1 MLFYKFVIFL
11 ICIILLSI
19 STSALVE
26 FFMCQRP
33 EFNPKLWN
41 HDFVKKYNNCYIYAL
56 NKPKTTRVK
65 KTSPGLGEIG
75 GGEKGIG
82 DFGRDYSNYTC
93 KYFDKLIK
101 HDIPGI
107 KKSNAN
113 SVQEL
118 QCPPDH
124 YEIALVLDDGG
135 TPKKMGDNDFHFYR
149 KDCNTEFWSHKPGA
163 AAVTKKDASGNF
175 ILDPK
180 FSDRNFPNHNYYK
193 FCSYYCVPNKTD
205 IYEATKKELKM
216 K

>member
-1 MLFYKFVIFL
+1 MLFSKFVIFL

-26 FFMCQRP
+26 FLCVKDLV
-33 EFNPKLWN
+33 NPKLWN
-41 HDFVKKYNNCYIYAL
+41 HDSVKKYNNCYIYAL

-93 KYFDKLIK
+93 KYFNKLIK

-107 KKSNAN
+107 KKSNTN

-124 YEIALVLDDGG
+124 YEIALVLDDGKLLRKWVTMISFYEKIVILNFG
-135 TPKKMGDNDFHFYR
+135 VINQVLRLLLKKMLLETLF
-149 KDCNTEFWSHKPGA
+149 
-163 AAVTKKDASGNF
+163 
-175 ILDPK
+175 
-180 FSDRNFPNHNYYK
+180 
-193 FCSYYCVPNKTD
+193 
-205 IYEATKKELKM
+205 
-216 K
+216 